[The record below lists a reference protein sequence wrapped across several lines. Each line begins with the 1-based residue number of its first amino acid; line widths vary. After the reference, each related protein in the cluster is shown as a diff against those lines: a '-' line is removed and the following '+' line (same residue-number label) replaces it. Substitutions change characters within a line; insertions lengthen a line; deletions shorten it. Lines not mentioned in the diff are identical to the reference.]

1 MDSTQ
6 EIYVGESIMKTALI
20 TGINGQ
26 DGSYM
31 ADFLLDK
38 GYKVYGM
45 ERRASV
51 KIRENTK
58 HLENHPNFGFIIGDL
73 SDQNSLLRCLKTTQ
87 ATEVYNFAAQSFVG
101 ESWNTPEHTSDITG
115 LGVLRMLEA
124 IREYGEPVKFYQ
136 ASSSEMFGRLVENPA
151 KETTPFYPRS
161 PYGVAKLYGHWITKN
176 YRESYNMFNV
186 SGILFNHES
195 ERRGIEFVTR
205 KITDGVARIALGL
218 QDTIAL
224 GNLDAQRDWGY
235 APDYV
240 EAAWMMLQQDKPD
253 DYVVA
258 TGETRSIRDFL
269 AAAFKEVNITDW
281 EKYVTMKLEFFRPA
295 EVEVL
300 RGDATKA
307 KDVLGWTPKTP
318 FEQWV
323 GKMVHNDFT
332 KLQG

>member
-1 MDSTQ
+1 M
-6 EIYVGESIMKTALI
+6 MKTALI

-31 ADFLLDK
+31 ADFLLEK

-58 HLENHPNFGFIIGDL
+58 HLESNPNFEFIIGDL
-73 SDQNSLLRCLKTTQ
+73 SDQNSLLRCLK
-87 ATEVYNFAAQSFVG
+87 ATKCSEVYNFAAQSFVG
-101 ESWNTPEHTSDITG
+101 ESWNTPEQTSDITG

-151 KETTPFYPRS
+151 KESTPFYPRS
-161 PYGVAKLYGHWITKN
+161 PYGVSKLYGHWITKN
-176 YRESYNMFNV
+176 YRESYGMFNV
-186 SGILFNHES
+186 SGLLFNHES

-205 KITDGVARIALGL
+205 KITNGVARIDRGY
-218 QDTIAL
+218 DKFIEL
-224 GNLDAQRDWGY
+224 GNLDAGRDWGY

-240 EAAWMMLQQDKPD
+240 EAAWMMLQQDQPD
-253 DYVVA
+253 DYVIA
-258 TGETRSIRDFL
+258 TGVTKTIRDFL
-269 AAAFKEVNITDW
+269 DAAFAAVDIMDW
-281 EKYVTMKLEFFRPA
+281 EPFVKVNPKFLRPA

-300 RGDATKA
+300 RGDASKA
-307 KDVLGWTPKTP
+307 KEKFGWEPKTP
-318 FEQWV
+318 FNVWV
-323 GKMVHNDFT
+323 ERMVMADIKRLENR
-332 KLQG
+332 G